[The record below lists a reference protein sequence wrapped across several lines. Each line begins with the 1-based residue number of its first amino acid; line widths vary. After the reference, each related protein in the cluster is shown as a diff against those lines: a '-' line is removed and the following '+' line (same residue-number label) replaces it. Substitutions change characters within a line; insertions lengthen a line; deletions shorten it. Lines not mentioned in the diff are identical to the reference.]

1 MLNLGQG
8 PESVEDEKRSGR
20 LVTSTSENK
29 VNGKCQMIDKDQPPD
44 VVPMQQRFCLSDV
57 NESSLNLSPCEHFP
71 FPKMKSGLKD
81 KHFEDI
87 EDVGRALQRALGGV
101 L

>member
-1 MLNLGQG
+1 MELRQCVRLSALIGLLNLGQG

-71 FPKMKSGLKD
+71 FSKD
-81 KHFEDI
+81 KIWI
-87 EDVGRALQRALGGV
+87 ERQAF
-101 L
+101 